1 MKPQGC
7 GGETAE
13 GPGGE
18 GEAELKWGPGG
29 VGEAEGETAGGLAE
43 LTTGEDCE
51 AIGIGASLGSAEG
64 VTEGLGVP
72 TAPPWQGRVQDAAG
86 PATQ

>member
-18 GEAELKWGPGG
+18 GEAEVAWGPGG
-29 VGEAEGETAGGLAE
+29 LDGAIGSETAGGMAGRL
-43 LTTGEDCE
+43 TGE
-51 AIGIGASLGSAEG
+51 ATWGIGAADGSAEG

-72 TAPPWQGRVQDAAG
+72 TAPPWLGRVQDAAG